1 MANIHSSIQ
10 FALVNIPVLLNP
22 IIKNNDTSF
31 NQLHKKCGERI
42 RYVKYCPHCKTK
54 INEQDIIK
62 GYPYVD
68 DDYIT
73 FKKEEL
79 DLLKPKNEKEIEII
93 SFVPLESID
102 PIYFEKSYDINPE
115 GKGKA
120 YHLFCEALKKCK
132 LVALAKTVIGSKFY
146 YCILRF
152 TEQNIV
158 LTTLY
163 FEEEIYVQKDSNDY
177 KVNQKELDLA
187 IQLIRSLK
195 GKFEPTKYID
205 EYQENI
211 KKAIDDKMKGKAIKK
226 TKSKSKKQINDLMEA
241 LEKSLKKK

>member
-1 MANIHSSIQ
+1 MFICN
-10 FALVNIPVLLNP
+10 
-22 IIKNNDTSF
+22 
-31 NQLHKKCGERI
+31 
-42 RYVKYCPHCKTK
+42 Y
-54 INEQDIIK
+54 
-62 GYPYVD
+62 GYI
-68 DDYIT
+68 YIT

-120 YHLFCEALKKCK
+120 YYLFCEALKKCK

-152 TEQNIV
+152 TEQNII

-163 FEEEIYVQKDSNDY
+163 FEEEIHVQKDSKDY
-177 KVNQKELDLA
+177 EVNQKELDLA
-187 IQLIRSLK
+187 IKLITSLK
-195 GKFEPTKYID
+195 GKFEPNKYID

-211 KKAIDDKMKGKAIKK
+211 RKAIEDKMKGKTIKK